1 MKIFL
6 VVCKVFGQLK
16 IVPENHTR
24 QYIRCNIYYGM
35 KCYSYRQLNLVPE
48 KICHFFIKRQ
58 ENIPKRSS
66 SGASPSQK
74 QVDWGCFCGE

>member
-16 IVPENHTR
+16 IVPENHSR
-24 QYIRCNIYYGM
+24 QYIRCNIFY
-35 KCYSYRQLNLVPE
+35 
-48 KICHFFIKRQ
+48 HFFIWKQ
-58 ENIPKRSS
+58 EDIPKRSS